1 MRTLRIAA
9 VVEAVSL
16 MVLLINLFA
25 THIKAISSLVGP
37 LHGMAYLVVITA
49 TVLAPA
55 TASSGARWRAAI
67 PAIGGLLALWQL
79 RDRSRASN
87 PSPATP
93 RRLT

>member
-9 VVEAVSL
+9 GVEAVSL

-25 THIKAISSLVGP
+25 AHITAISSLVGP
-37 LHGMAYLVVITA
+37 LHGAAYLIVITA
-49 TVLAPA
+49 TLLTQAPA
-55 TASSGARWRAAI
+55 SSSARWRAAI

-87 PSPATP
+87 P
-93 RRLT
+93 